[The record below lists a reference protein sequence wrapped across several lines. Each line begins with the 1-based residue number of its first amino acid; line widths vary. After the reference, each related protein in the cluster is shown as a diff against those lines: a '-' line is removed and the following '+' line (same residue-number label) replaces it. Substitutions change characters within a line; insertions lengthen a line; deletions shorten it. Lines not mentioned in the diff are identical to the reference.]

1 MPDYIRSVVKCGR
14 LTQLVSK
21 PNTVSYVQLEAPLHL
36 MQKGARDARGLRP
49 SATCAFKPLDNL
61 VLPKDACS
69 SFGNVL
75 FDIGEMPLY
84 GGRVHDNTYNRPR
97 LMNSCAPRS
106 ARPSLVNH
114 LTDTSPSRNMF
125 VACASL

>member
-97 LMNSCAPRS
+97 LTTRALLDR
-106 ARPSLVNH
+106 RDHPS
-114 LTDTSPSRNMF
+114 SIISRTHRR
-125 VACASL
+125 AATCS

>member
-1 MPDYIRSVVKCGR
+1 MRNEQPNPCGLHKVGLKYGR

-21 PNTVSYVQLEAPLHL
+21 PITVSYVQLEAPLHL
-36 MQKGARDARGLRP
+36 MQKGARDARGLRL
-49 SATCAFKPLDNL
+49 SATGAFKPLDDL

-84 GGRVHDNTYNRPR
+84 GGRVHDNTYNPPR
-97 LMNSCAPRS
+97 LMTRALLDRRLVHVCCRS
-106 ARPSLVNH
+106 FL
-114 LTDTSPSRNMF
+114 L
-125 VACASL
+125 